1 MDGQTAVST
10 LKFRLNRGTNASSAF
25 EAELLTELNNAM
37 RRLEADAELPDILLT
52 ERAFID
58 IENLEPRV
66 VKPADFLRERD
77 EDDMQIQDTGATTQ
91 EDGYNELRK
100 LNMDQAR
107 RRYPDE
113 EQGRPQVYSDSGS
126 YFRLRPIPNKT
137 TYRMWMTYYASDVA
151 ITNDSS
157 TNEWLTKY
165 PDLVISE
172 AGLVLAP
179 VLRNQGAM
187 ALFQSMNTRERQ
199 RLITN
204 EVAAREANF
213 DPNPED

>member
-1 MDGQTAVST
+1 VNGQEAVNT

-25 EAELLTELNNAM
+25 EAELLAELNNAM
-37 RRLEADAELPDILLT
+37 RRLENDAELPDILLT

-58 IENLEPRV
+58 VENLEPRV
-66 VKPADFLRERD
+66 VKPQDFLRERD
-77 EDDMQIQDTGATTQ
+77 QDDMQIQDTAATTQ

-137 TYRMWMTYYASDVA
+137 TYRMWMTYFAKDA
-151 ITNDSS
+151 DITL
-157 TNEWLTKY
+157 TTENEWLAKY
-165 PDLVISE
+165 PDLVIAE
-172 AGLVLAP
+172 AGMVLAP

-187 ALFQSMNTRERQ
+187 ALFQGMHSTERQ